1 MPATVTVETHKGE
14 VFHGK
19 VTEIATV
26 ATSQSWTDESNK
38 TFKVE
43 ITMDKSD
50 VELRAGVTS
59 KVEIQV
65 EEIDDVLQVPIHAVF
80 PEEGQHFCFVFA
92 DGGVERRVV
101 EVGKNNAHHVEVT
114 SGLEEGER
122 VLLYDP
128 RLDGDVETK
137 ESGEGD
143 GGLGLSSDLAGMG
156 GDA

>member
-1 MPATVTVETHKGE
+1 
-14 VFHGK
+14 
-19 VTEIATV
+19 
-26 ATSQSWTDESNK
+26 
-38 TFKVE
+38 
-43 ITMDKSD
+43 
-50 VELRAGVTS
+50 VTS

-80 PEEGQHFCFVFA
+80 PEESQHFCFVFA

-128 RLDGDVETK
+128 RLDGEVETK
-137 ESGEGD
+137 ESGGGD
-143 GGLGLSSDLAGMG
+143 EDLGLSSDLAGMG
-156 GDA
+156 SDT